1 MLIKKE
7 KILSIGLS
15 LALVASLAVNI
26 KLSVGE
32 TNLKVDRSQYDE
44 MIADIKENFKVEG
57 YEEVAKDSI
66 IFMALPE
73 EANFSDF
80 SDRVKLFVYKGTKK
94 DSVIMLEISYA
105 EQTFLS
111 EEWYASFDYNPEY
124 FNRKN
129 SVFGSETANPN
140 IPEIQLCTNSFRLN
154 GFHYT
159 ITCFAPNSEKLMAP
173 NEITSFT
180 NQLLKFLRD

>member
-66 IFMALPE
+66 IFMA
-73 EANFSDF
+73 
-80 SDRVKLFVYKGTKK
+80 V
-94 DSVIMLEISYA
+94 SV
-105 EQTFLS
+105 
-111 EEWYASFDYNPEY
+111 
-124 FNRKN
+124 R
-129 SVFGSETANPN
+129 
-140 IPEIQLCTNSFRLN
+140 R
-154 GFHYT
+154 
-159 ITCFAPNSEKLMAP
+159 
-173 NEITSFT
+173 
-180 NQLLKFLRD
+180 